1 MSISPDEPDRAELEA
16 RMRPGALSRT
26 GFLGPDESLE
36 VVLARDAETMA
47 RLGVSFEE
55 LANRLEALLD
65 KALTNRRHRARIG
78 PVRVEV
84 EAYTGFQI
92 CPWALDPDA
101 GQCTVAGPVSH
112 ASLDWTI
119 RNTRT
124 GQTLSG
130 PGLITHLIR
139 AHSFFEGIESPNR
152 VDPEALIEVLEF
164 YGD

>member
-1 MSISPDEPDRAELEA
+1 MSISQGEPDRAELEA
-16 RMRPGALSRT
+16 RMRPGALSQT

-36 VVLARDAETMA
+36 FVLARDTETME

-65 KALTNRRHRARIG
+65 KALRSPRHRARIG
-78 PVRVEV
+78 PVQVKLEV
-84 EAYTGFQI
+84 YTGFQI
-92 CPWALDPDA
+92 CPWAPDPDA
-101 GQCTVAGPVSH
+101 GQCTAAGPVSH

-139 AHSFFEGIESPNR
+139 AHSFFEGLESPNR
-152 VDPEALIEVLEF
+152 VDPEALVEVLELHR
-164 YGD
+164 D